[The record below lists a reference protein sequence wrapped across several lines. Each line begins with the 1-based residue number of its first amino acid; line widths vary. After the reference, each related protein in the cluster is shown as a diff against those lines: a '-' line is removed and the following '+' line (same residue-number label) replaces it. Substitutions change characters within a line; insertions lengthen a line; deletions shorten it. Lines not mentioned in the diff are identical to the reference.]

1 MAYSRNV
8 RTRTAIVIISMCWV
22 AGTIVGFLP
31 LFGWHVKPENQA
43 DMSCHFV
50 KVMDYNYLVFLY
62 FATIITP
69 ALLMLAFYT
78 HIYRVIVK
86 QVRQIVTMNPT
97 SNSSRRSSNTQVQIT
112 PGRPHGGTMLRVLGA
127 SRKRDVKATQNL
139 SIIVLFFMICWFPL
153 YTINCIKAFCPD
165 CQVPGKLTLF
175 CIILSHL
182 NSAGNPVLYAY
193 HLKDFRL
200 ALKNLLLKII
210 GIEVEPVV
218 DPMHRFSLAS
228 QHRLQSIE
236 ASLRH
241 SLQPRIYIDSPIWL
255 RQQQQ
260 SLKNSQSTPKCG
272 VITPCL
278 NNINQ
283 TVTAVASV
291 PADIGRDMWNIVE
304 ASSGAELE
312 GINYEFPIGRSANT
326 PPTPASQQQR
336 RGSSFGNAYSASYS
350 YNNCNYYISPDESE
364 LDEVFLPTISNSSG
378 SNSVDSVRPNGR
390 LGHARTSE
398 EIAHIMREKLRSD
411 DTEYQTQ
418 MRCNQRA
425 LTDSSYSDCDMQ
437 KKSAGHTPPAKGRL
451 LKTTHQRRLSQLD
464 AVEQS
469 RGGCSTGDTDG
480 GGFGGGIGS
489 CSRSTSSLSGL
500 SNAGV
505 YVVEKD
511 TSPLSPP
518 RKRKFKKAQRLPM
531 NSNKAAESSNNK
543 TASGV
548 NKNSRSYSC
557 TSESLST
564 PTKGV
569 ANGTKVTQTPPANT
583 HSNSASNDKNAPKA
597 PTHNNSNN
605 GSNNHNN
612 YNFNCHATERQPHT
626 IHCHGHDK
634 FSRLRAVSH
643 LIFPPIVKHSSLF
656 HLFQP
661 SATSAENV
669 TAHNAS
675 TVDPTCATTTAT
687 IASPDSVASS
697 GTSKAPTTTTT
708 TTSECS
714 EQTPQTTVA
723 SRIASVDE
731 SIKTTATDLTDP
743 APTPQ
748 SRAQP
753 PPPTIDVRLS

>member
-1 MAYSRNV
+1 MSEFRFFSFTDFQYRANDSTLFTLPITLSTKSTPADNEMSDDLNVPYMVFEILVAIFAVVGNFMVIVVFQRERKLRRRTNYYIVSLAMADFLVGSLGVPFAVLASVGLPRDLYTCLFTVSLLVVLCTISIFCLVAVSVDRYWAILYPMAYSRNV
-8 RTRTAIVIISMCWV
+8 RTRT
-22 AGTIVGFLP
+22 
-31 LFGWHVKPENQA
+31 
-43 DMSCHFV
+43 
-50 KVMDYNYLVFLY
+50 
-62 FATIITP
+62 
-69 ALLMLAFYT
+69 
-78 HIYRVIVK
+78 
-86 QVRQIVTMNPT
+86 
-97 SNSSRRSSNTQVQIT
+97 
-112 PGRPHGGTMLRVLGA
+112 
-127 SRKRDVKATQNL
+127 
-139 SIIVLFFMICWFPL
+139 
-153 YTINCIKAFCPD
+153 
-165 CQVPGKLTLF
+165 
-175 CIILSHL
+175 
-182 NSAGNPVLYAY
+182 
-193 HLKDFRL
+193 
-200 ALKNLLLKII
+200 
-210 GIEVEPVV
+210 
-218 DPMHRFSLAS
+218 
-228 QHRLQSIE
+228 
-236 ASLRH
+236 
-241 SLQPRIYIDSPIWL
+241 
-255 RQQQQ
+255 
-260 SLKNSQSTPKCG
+260 
-272 VITPCL
+272 
-278 NNINQ
+278 
-283 TVTAVASV
+283 
-291 PADIGRDMWNIVE
+291 
-304 ASSGAELE
+304 
-312 GINYEFPIGRSANT
+312 
-326 PPTPASQQQR
+326 
-336 RGSSFGNAYSASYS
+336 
-350 YNNCNYYISPDESE
+350 
-364 LDEVFLPTISNSSG
+364 
-378 SNSVDSVRPNGR
+378 
-390 LGHARTSE
+390 
-398 EIAHIMREKLRSD
+398 
-411 DTEYQTQ
+411 
-418 MRCNQRA
+418 RA

-451 LKTTHQRRLSQLD
+451 LKTAHQRRLSQLD
-464 AVEQS
+464 AVEQA

-557 TSESLST
+557 TSESMST
-564 PTKGV
+564 PTKEV
-569 ANGTKVTQTPPANT
+569 ANGTKVTQTPPTNT
-583 HSNSASNDKNAPKA
+583 HSNSASNGKNAPKA

-612 YNFNCHATERQPHT
+612 YNFNCHTTERLPHT

-669 TAHNAS
+669 TANNAS
-675 TVDPTCATTTAT
+675 TVDTVATTTAESSACATTTAT

-708 TTSECS
+708 TSECS
-714 EQTPQTTVA
+714 EQTPQATAA

-731 SIKTTATDLTDP
+731 SIKTTVTDLTDP

-753 PPPTIDVRLS
+753 PPPTIDARLS